1 MLHLVLIAALAAPGI
16 EFPATYSPVPS
27 PVRIDECS
35 ASRDGLDLVYR
46 FDLSNTSAKSV
57 DRVEVAF
64 VFENPGEKSSR
75 GMQKFAITT
84 PMDAGQSLR
93 YSDETGTLRRAD
105 VSRGAHFGACSV
117 VAVQFA
123 DGTHV
128 EPPLVDAFA
137 TPVPIAAPSA
147 TPAS

>member
-1 MLHLVLIAALAAPGI
+1 MLHLVLVAAFAPLGI
-16 EFPATYSPVPS
+16 EFPRAYAPAVS

-35 ASRDGLDLVYR
+35 AMRDGLDLVYR
-46 FDLSNTSAKSV
+46 FDLSNASDKSV
-57 DRVEVAF
+57 ERVEVAF
-64 VFENPGEKSSR
+64 VFENPGEKSYR
-75 GMQKFAITT
+75 GIQTFVITT

-128 EPPLVDAFA
+128 EAPLVDVFA
-137 TPVPIAAPSA
+137 TPVPS
-147 TPAS
+147 

>member
-1 MLHLVLIAALAAPGI
+1 MLHLVLMAALAAPGI
-16 EFPATYSPVPS
+16 EFPRAYSPSAS

-35 ASRDGLDLVYR
+35 ATRDGLDLISR
-46 FDLSNTSAKSV
+46 FDLSNASNKSV
-57 DRVEVAF
+57 ERVEVAF
-64 VFENPGEKSSR
+64 VFENPDEKSYR

-117 VAVQFA
+117 VAVEFA

-128 EPPLVDAFA
+128 EAPLVDVFA
-137 TPVPIAAPSA
+137 TPVPTAAATA
-147 TPAS
+147 TPTS